1 MRIERILDLKLL
13 KIKDNAGNCIYF
25 GGNQEWFEVKWR
37 KMSGCGPTTASTII
51 MYEDLKNNID
61 KLQHYSKLRFL
72 DLMNDVWDF
81 ITPQIGKG
89 VNTIELFLEGFK
101 KYIKVRQDKDVKSIF
116 LKVPKKF
123 EDRPSNKE
131 VFEYLYEGL
140 EKEHPIAFLNLDNGD
155 EKNLDAWHWVAIV
168 GILYDDLN
176 DDLEVT
182 ISDEGIL
189 KKINLNL
196 WLATT
201 KNEGGFV
208 YFEYI

>member
-1 MRIERILDLKLL
+1 MME
-13 KIKDNAGNCIYF
+13 
-25 GGNQEWFEVKWR
+25 Q
-37 KMSGCGPTTASTII
+37 
-51 MYEDLKNNID
+51 
-61 KLQHYSKLRFL
+61 
-72 DLMNDVWDF
+72 
-81 ITPQIGKG
+81 
-89 VNTIELFLEGFK
+89 K

-131 VFEYLYEGL
+131 VFEFLYEGL

>member
-1 MRIERILDLKLL
+1 
-13 KIKDNAGNCIYF
+13 
-25 GGNQEWFEVKWR
+25 
-37 KMSGCGPTTASTII
+37 MSGCGPTTASTII

-131 VFEYLYEGL
+131 VFEFLYEGL